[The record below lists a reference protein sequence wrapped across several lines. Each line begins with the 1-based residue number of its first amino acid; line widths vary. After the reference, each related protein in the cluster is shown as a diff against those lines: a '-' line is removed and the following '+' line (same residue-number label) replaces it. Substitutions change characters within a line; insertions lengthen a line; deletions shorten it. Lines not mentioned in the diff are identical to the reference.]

1 LAIIVVMMQVAKKVP
16 FDDPDVLLLVRG
28 LYVLSNVII
37 LSLYL
42 YTQAQINKKNGSSFS
57 FISCI
62 FSSYWRDT
70 PFAIG

>member
-1 LAIIVVMMQVAKKVP
+1 MMQVAKKVP

-57 FISCI
+57 FIFYI
-62 FSSYWRDT
+62 VPSYWRDIL
-70 PFAIG
+70 FAVG